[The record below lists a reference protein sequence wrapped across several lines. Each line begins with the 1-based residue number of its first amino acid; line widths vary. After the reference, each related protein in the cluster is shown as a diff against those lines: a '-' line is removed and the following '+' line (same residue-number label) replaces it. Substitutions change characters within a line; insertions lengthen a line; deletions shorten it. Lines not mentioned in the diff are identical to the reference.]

1 MWDCHFLME
10 PKLLKKLKQGG
21 NFWMGSLEI
30 SSPQPFQLTDKE
42 DMDLE
47 FEQSQLYNKI
57 SGLQT
62 DKASAE
68 FQHLL

>member
-1 MWDCHFLME
+1 
-10 PKLLKKLKQGG
+10 
-21 NFWMGSLEI
+21 MGSLEI